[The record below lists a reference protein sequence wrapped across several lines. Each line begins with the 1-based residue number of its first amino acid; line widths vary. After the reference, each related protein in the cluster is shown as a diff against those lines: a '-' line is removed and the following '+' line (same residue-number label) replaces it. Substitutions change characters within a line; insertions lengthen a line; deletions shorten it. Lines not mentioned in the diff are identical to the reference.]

1 MDPMKE
7 LEKLTIRKT
16 LSRREQVLLDP
27 LSASKPLSQEQVTL
41 LAEQSIRDGEQRYT
55 EADIRALVG
64 APDADHSQFDKEGF
78 CVFCG
83 DHESKG
89 YHYKCWR

>member
-1 MDPMKE
+1 
-7 LEKLTIRKT
+7 
-16 LSRREQVLLDP
+16 
-27 LSASKPLSQEQVTL
+27 L

-64 APDADHSQFDKEGF
+64 APDADDSQFDEEGF

-83 DHESKG
+83 DHQSKG